1 VLPVLS
7 IASERKTLP
16 MGRKAPPLP
25 YPVAG
30 PSKVSL
36 SADALCR
43 VSDTARKSVTQ
54 SREPLVQRD
63 RSLVDS
69 KRELVTLTLG
79 VC

>member
-30 PSKVSL
+30 PSKMSL

-54 SREPLVQRD
+54 SRELVQRD